1 MGTYLNPGSIGFSR
15 IRKKNYVDKSGMIAL
30 INDTIDTTNNLIC
43 ISRPRRFGKSFAAQ
57 MLCAYYDKTCDSSAL
72 FNDLAIAKSVDYKTH
87 LNKYDVIY
95 IDMTGVKPA
104 TNGFRSLV
112 PFLTEQLTTEL
123 KEAYPGISASFDF
136 SSTLVKAVECAGN
149 RFIAI
154 IDEWDAPIR
163 EAPET
168 QKEYLEFLRSLFK
181 NSGITSRVFAAA
193 YMTGI
198 LPIKKD
204 GSQSAMSDFREY
216 TMVSPGRFA
225 EFVGFTEEEVQNL
238 CEQESIDFSSMKQWY
253 DGYGFDRVGS
263 VYNPNS
269 VMRALQDHEFRSYW
283 TETSAADSL
292 MKFISRDEEGLGK
305 TIAEITGGVHV
316 PVDTNGFSNDLITF
330 RSQDDVLTLLIH
342 LGYLAYD
349 RETETVRI
357 PNEEIR
363 LEFARAIRDD
373 KRPET
378 MQRVRES
385 EQLFLDTIHM
395 NEEAVAAQIEK
406 VHMQE
411 TSPLH
416 AHGEDTL
423 RAVLQLAYFSYK
435 DNYLKFEELPAGK
448 GYADIVYLP
457 KKKSSMPAL
466 VIELKWNNSAE
477 TAIQQIKN
485 RNYPVA
491 LKDFGGDILLV
502 GISYNKDTPVI
513 QRKYSCRIEKVTA

>member
-1 MGTYLNPGSIGFSR
+1 MGTYLNPGSRGFAR
-15 IRKKNYVDKSGMIAL
+15 IKKSNYVDKSGLIAL
-30 INDTIDTTNNLIC
+30 INDTIDTTNNLTC

-57 MLCAYYDKTCDSSAL
+57 MLCAYYDKTCDSTAL
-72 FNDLAIAKSVDYKTH
+72 FNDLAIAKSVDYQTH
-87 LNKYDVIY
+87 LNQYDVIY

-104 TNGFRSLV
+104 TDGFRSLV
-112 PFLTEQLTTEL
+112 PFLTEQLTAEFM
-123 KEAYPGISASFDF
+123 EAYPGIPASIDF
-136 SSTLVKAVECAGN
+136 PSTLVKAVECAGN

-181 NSGITSRVFAAA
+181 NSGVTSRVFAAA

-204 GSQSAMSDFREY
+204 GSQSAISDFREY

-225 EFVGFTEEEVQNL
+225 EFVGFTEEEVKKL

-253 DGYGFDRVGS
+253 DGYAFGRMGS

-269 VMRALQDHEFRSYW
+269 VMRALQDREFRSYW

-292 MKFISRDEEGLGK
+292 MKYISRDEEGLGK

-378 MQRVRES
+378 MQRIRES

-395 NEEAVAAQIEK
+395 NEEAVATQIEK

-416 AHGEDTL
+416 VHSEDTL

-457 KKKSSMPAL
+457 KKKSNMPAL
-466 VIELKWNNSAE
+466 VIELKWNSSAE

-485 RNYPVA
+485 RNYPTA
-491 LKDFGGDILLV
+491 LKDYGGDILLV
-502 GISYNKDTPVI
+502 GISYNKDVPVD
-513 QRKYSCRIEKVTA
+513 QRKYSCRIEKAVL

>member
-15 IRKKNYVDKSGMIAL
+15 IKKKNYVDKSGLIAL
-30 INDTIDTTNNLIC
+30 INDSIDTTSNLIC

-57 MLCAYYDKTCDSSAL
+57 MLCAYYDKTCDSSSL
-72 FNDLAIAKSVDYKTH
+72 FDDLSIAKSVDYKTH

-104 TNGFRSLV
+104 TDGFRSLV
-112 PFLTEQLTTEL
+112 PFLTEQLTAEL
-123 KEAYPGISASFDF
+123 MEAYPGIPASADF

-168 QKEYLEFLRSLFK
+168 QKDYLEFLRSLFK
-181 NSGITSRVFAAA
+181 NSGVTSRVFAAA

-204 GSQSAMSDFREY
+204 GSQSAISDFQEY

-225 EFVGFTEEEVQNL
+225 EYVGFTEEEVQKL

-253 DGYGFDRVGS
+253 DGYAFDSVGS

-269 VMRALQDHEFRSYW
+269 VMRAIRNKRFRSYW
-283 TETSAADSL
+283 TDTSASDNL
-292 MKFISRDEEGLGK
+292 MEYISIDKEGLGK
-305 TIAEITGGVHV
+305 TIAEIIGGIEK

-330 RSQDDVLTLLIH
+330 RNQDDVLTLLIH

-349 RETETVRI
+349 EDTECVRI

-378 MQRVRES
+378 MQRIRES

-416 AHGEDTL
+416 THGEDML

-485 RNYPVA
+485 RNYPAA
-491 LKDFGGDILLV
+491 LKDYGGDILLV
-502 GISYNKDTPVI
+502 GISYNKDAPVD
-513 QRKYSCRIEKVTA
+513 QRKYSCRIEKVAA